1 MTASPRGSYGQ
12 ILKSTTLVGGSQ
24 VINILLGI
32 VRTKFMAVLLGP
44 EGIGLAGLYQAATGL
59 VGTLTGLG
67 VGSSG
72 VRQIAEAAGTGDE
85 TAIARTIVTLRRIA
99 LILGVI
105 GMLVTIVLC
114 RPLSR
119 ATFGNGDQAP
129 AIALLSLTLL
139 FGSISGGQTALI
151 QGLRR
156 IRDLASLSVLGAFFG
171 TLLGIPI
178 IYLWGRNGIVPM
190 LIAVSATGIL
200 TSWWYARKIPL
211 RSISIGWRETFA
223 EGRGL
228 LKLGLVFMASSLMSS
243 AVMYLIRVIIVRDL
257 GLDGVGLYQAANTL
271 SNLYIG
277 FILGAMGMDFYPR
290 LTAVAHDNPTCNRLV
305 NEQTEV
311 GLLIA
316 APGIVATLT
325 FAPLV
330 IHLFY
335 SAAFVPAY
343 EVLRWQILGIFLRVI
358 SWPMGFVL
366 LAKGRGRVFFWTELA
381 ANAAHLGLVQVGVA
395 LHGLE
400 GTGMAFC
407 ALYVLHT
414 GMMLVVIG
422 YLSGFRWSRAVVR
435 LLALIAPCVVAAFL
449 LPKLFAPRLAMA
461 LGGSLTLVLAGH
473 SLHRLGAL
481 LGPEWRLGALP
492 ARLKSLFHLGKSI

>member
-211 RSISIGWRETFA
+211 RRVRIGWRETFA

-228 LKLGLVFMASSLMSS
+228 LKLGLVFMASSLMTSP
-243 AVMYLIRVIIVRDL
+243 VMYLIRVIIVRDL
-257 GLDGVGLYQAANTL
+257 GLDGAGLYQAANTL
-271 SNLYIG
+271 SNL
-277 FILGAMGMDFYPR
+277 DF
-290 LTAVAHDNPTCNRLV
+290 
-305 NEQTEV
+305 
-311 GLLIA
+311 
-316 APGIVATLT
+316 
-325 FAPLV
+325 
-330 IHLFY
+330 
-335 SAAFVPAY
+335 
-343 EVLRWQILGIFLRVI
+343 
-358 SWPMGFVL
+358 
-366 LAKGRGRVFFWTELA
+366 
-381 ANAAHLGLVQVGVA
+381 
-395 LHGLE
+395 
-400 GTGMAFC
+400 
-407 ALYVLHT
+407 HT
-414 GMMLVVIG
+414 GMMFVVIG
-422 YLSGFRWSRAVVR
+422 YRSGFRWSRAVLSLPGLV
-435 LLALIAPCVVAAFL
+435 APCLVAGFL

-461 LGGSLTLVLAGH
+461 LGAALSLILAGH
-473 SLHRLGAL
+473 SLHCLGIL
-481 LGPEWRLGALP
+481 LGPDWRLSALA
-492 ARLKSLFHLGKSI
+492 ARLKSLCHPGKKT